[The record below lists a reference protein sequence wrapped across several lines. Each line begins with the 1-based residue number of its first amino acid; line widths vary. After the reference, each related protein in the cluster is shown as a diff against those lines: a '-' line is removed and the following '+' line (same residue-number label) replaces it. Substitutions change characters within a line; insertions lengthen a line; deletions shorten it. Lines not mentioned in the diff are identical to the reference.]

1 MDKGIVIVTIDNKSH
16 IEYEVEIP
24 LNICVKDIYLALLK
38 AFKVEEN
45 RNLTGYY
52 IKTENPTCFLKGNDI
67 LKDYGITSGSK
78 IILL

>member
-1 MDKGIVIVTIDNKSH
+1 MDRGIVIVTIDKTNK
-16 IEYEVEIP
+16 EFEVEIP
-24 LNICVKDIYLALLK
+24 LNITVREIYMALIK
-38 AFKVEEN
+38 AFNMKDN
-45 RNLTGYY
+45 KNLTGYY